1 MEEDDF
7 INIRP
12 PQAKSEDKSH
22 RPRISSSKRDR
33 QVFVSSGRRG
43 DERSQNRQYFIWLL
57 DIHIFIK
64 NGTWTAQTFSDIS
77 DEFVTHFWLI
87 EHWFLPCFELNVAW
101 FCLETHF
108 NFIRGKKNYKNTPQY
123 SNEFFDQTFAFLCS
137 KNNGEFKIFK
147 LWRKILLTCCV
158 TKV

>member
-43 DERSQNRQYFIWLL
+43 DERSQNRQYFISLL
-57 DIHIFIK
+57 NIHIFIK

-108 NFIRGKKNYKNTPQY
+108 NFIRGKKIT
-123 SNEFFDQTFAFLCS
+123 
-137 KNNGEFKIFK
+137 
-147 LWRKILLTCCV
+147 KILPNILTNFLTKLLLFCV
-158 TKV
+158 VKIMENLKFSNCDGKFC

>member
-87 EHWFLPCFELNVAW
+87 EPCFELNIAW

-108 NFIRGKKNYKNTPQY
+108 NFIRGKKNP
-123 SNEFFDQTFAFLCS
+123 
-137 KNNGEFKIFK
+137 
-147 LWRKILLTCCV
+147 KILPNVLTNFLTKLLLFCV
-158 TKV
+158 VKIMENLKFSNCDGKFC

>member
-108 NFIRGKKNYKNTPQY
+108 NFIRGKKIT
-123 SNEFFDQTFAFLCS
+123 
-137 KNNGEFKIFK
+137 
-147 LWRKILLTCCV
+147 KILPNILTNFLTKLLLFCV
-158 TKV
+158 VKIMENLKFSNCDGKFC

>member
-57 DIHIFIK
+57 NIHNFIK
-64 NGTWTAQTFSDIS
+64 NSTWTAQTFSDFS

-108 NFIRGKKNYKNTPQY
+108 NFIRGKKIT
-123 SNEFFDQTFAFLCS
+123 
-137 KNNGEFKIFK
+137 
-147 LWRKILLTCCV
+147 KILPNILTNFLTKLLLFCV
-158 TKV
+158 VKIMENLKFSNCDGKFC

>member
-77 DEFVTHFWLI
+77 DEFVSHFWPI

-101 FCLETHF
+101 FCLENHF
-108 NFIRGKKNYKNTPQY
+108 NFIRGKKIT
-123 SNEFFDQTFAFLCS
+123 
-137 KNNGEFKIFK
+137 
-147 LWRKILLTCCV
+147 KILPNILTNFLTKLLLFCV
-158 TKV
+158 VKIMENLKFSNCDGKFC

>member
-57 DIHIFIK
+57 NIHIFIK
-64 NGTWTAQTFSDIS
+64 NSTWTAQTFSDIS

-108 NFIRGKKNYKNTPQY
+108 NFIRGKKIT
-123 SNEFFDQTFAFLCS
+123 
-137 KNNGEFKIFK
+137 
-147 LWRKILLTCCV
+147 KILPNILTNFLTKLLLFCV
-158 TKV
+158 VKIMENLKFSNWDGKFC